1 MPSKKLPIIPP
12 LPVPFHKQ
20 EAESDCL
27 AACATMLLRYIGC
40 PLPYSQLVRLLQ
52 IGPIGAP
59 RRNIVNLTQVGYHV
73 TYREA
78 TLTILAEDYL
88 QKGEPVI
95 AFVDTG
101 ELSYWS
107 RITNHAL
114 VVVGLDEENVLVLDP
129 AFSATLRLIPH
140 EEFQLAWLNGDYA
153 CGIIHKA

>member
-1 MPSKKLPIIPP
+1 MPNKKLPIIPP

-20 EAESDCL
+20 EANADCL
-27 AACATMLLRYIGC
+27 AACATMVLNYLGR
-40 PLPYSQLVRLLQ
+40 PFPYAQLIRLLQ

-59 RRNIVNLTQVGYHV
+59 RRNIVNLAQAGYRV

-107 RITNHAL
+107 RTANHAL

-129 AFSATLRLIPH
+129 AFSATVRSIPH
-140 EEFQLAWLNGDYA
+140 EEFQLAWLNGDYT
-153 CGIIHKA
+153 CGVIHQA